1 MEQLNHQL
9 FLLINATPESPEWLI
24 QFAGFWAVYAINIIP
39 LVLLIGWLWLPQRKL
54 VLKSIIAL
62 AIAILAAKIISS
74 VYPHARPFVDSVGHQ
89 FLNHSAT
96 SSFPS
101 NHGILAFTFALAFV
115 LWGRISQAVAFF
127 SLALMIAWA
136 RVYLGVHWPLDMLG
150 SLLVGLLS
158 CVITQYIW
166 SIAGRGILVRSES
179 FYRYLFGISIKKN
192 WVKY

>member
-24 QFAGFWAVYAINIIP
+24 QFADFIAVYAINIITV
-39 LVLLIGWLWLPQRKL
+39 VLLIGWLWLPQRKL
-54 VLKSIIAL
+54 VLKIIIAL
-62 AIAILAAKIISS
+62 AIAVLTAKMLPSI
-74 VYPHARPFVDSVGHQ
+74 YPHSRPFVEHIGHQ

-96 SSFPS
+96 PSFPS
-101 NHGILAFTFALAFV
+101 SHGTIAFTFALAFI

-136 RVYLGVHWPLDMLG
+136 RVYLGVHWPLDMLAA
-150 SLLVGLLS
+150 LLVSLLS
-158 CVITQYIW
+158 CAITQYIW
-166 SIAGRGILVRSES
+166 SRVGRVILVKSAR

-192 WVKY
+192 GVKY